1 MPAQIPTISSPPW
14 LRALRVL
21 GVVVAWAWTLLAGV
35 GGLLLLLF
43 LGPWPLT
50 NGWFAMFSG
59 LAACPLLPRVLRRTL
74 RVDVRWRSLLGV
86 AALIMVAGRIAV
98 AVEGPCRGIRRRRG
112 SGKPWTR
119 TIAPQLP

>member
-1 MPAQIPTISSPPW
+1 MPAQAPAAPLPLW

-21 GVVVAWAWTLLAGV
+21 GVVAAWVWTLVGGV

-59 LAACPLLPRVLRRTL
+59 LAACPLLPQLLRKTL
-74 RVDVRWRSLLGV
+74 GVDVRWRSLLG
-86 AALIMVAGRIAV
+86 AAGLIMVAGRIAV
-98 AVEGPCRGIRRRRG
+98 AVEGPLPPDPTPTGIW
-112 SGKPWTR
+112 K
-119 TIAPQLP
+119 ILD